1 MLLAMKSP
9 ERPGWD
15 RDADLELTREV
26 YRHYK
31 EVGRDRL
38 WSRSNRGFARLT
50 DTLRGQLVREI
61 EAVVP
66 RGDARVLDLGC
77 GAGELGSSV
86 AASGVHTEWV
96 GVDLRPEAILAARSR
111 HPAGTYH
118 VASADEVPAASNSF
132 DVVVAQLLFS
142 SLPSRDLE
150 TSVAVEIQRLLRPA
164 GWLVWCDLRLSNPWN
179 PTMHGISAGR
189 LRELFPGWTVTVR
202 SAGLLPPLARRLG
215 IATPVL
221 YPVLSAISPLRPY
234 LVGRLQPL
242 STSSE

>member
-1 MLLAMKSP
+1 MLVAMQSP

-15 RDADLELTREV
+15 RDAELELTREV

-38 WSRSNRGFARLT
+38 WSRDNRGFARLT
-50 DTLRGQLVREI
+50 DTLRGQLVGEI
-61 EAVVP
+61 KAVLP

-77 GAGELGSSV
+77 GAGELGSMV
-86 AASGVHTEWV
+86 AASGLHTGWV
-96 GVDLRPEAILAARSR
+96 GVDLRPEAIQAARGG

-118 VASADEVPAASNSF
+118 VASADEVPEASNSF

-150 TSVAVEIQRLLRPA
+150 ASVAVEIQRLLRPA
-164 GWLVWCDLRLSNPWN
+164 GWLVWCDLQLSNPWN
-179 PTMHGISAGR
+179 RTMHGISPDR
-189 LRELFPGWTVTVR
+189 LRELFPGWTVTLR

-215 IATPVL
+215 FATPVL
-221 YPVLSAISPLRPY
+221 YPLLSAISPLRPY
-234 LVGRLQPL
+234 LVGRLKPP
-242 STSSE
+242 STTPE

>member
-1 MLLAMKSP
+1 MQSP

-15 RDADLELTREV
+15 RDADLELTRDV
-26 YRHYK
+26 YRHYR

-38 WSRSNRGFARLT
+38 WSPDNRGFARLT
-50 DTLRGQLVREI
+50 DSLRGQLIREI

-77 GAGELGSSV
+77 GAGELGSS
-86 AASGVHTEWV
+86 AATSGLQAQWV
-96 GVDLRPEAILAARSR
+96 GVDLRPEAIMAARAR
-111 HPAGTYH
+111 HPGGTYH
-118 VASADEVPAASNSF
+118 VASADEVPEASNSF

-150 TSVAVEIQRLLRPA
+150 ASVAVEIQRLLRPA

-179 PTMHGISAGR
+179 RTMHGISTDR
-189 LRELFPGWTVTVR
+189 LHELFPRWTVTVR

-234 LVGRLQPL
+234 LVGRLKPP

>member
-1 MLLAMKSP
+1 MLLAMQPP
-9 ERPGWD
+9 ERTGWD
-15 RDADLELTREV
+15 RDADLELIREV
-26 YRHYK
+26 YGHYK
-31 EVGRDRL
+31 ETGRDRL
-38 WSRSNRGFARLT
+38 WSRDNRGFVRLI

-77 GAGELGSSV
+77 GAGELGASA
-86 AASGVHTEWV
+86 AASGVHAEWV

-118 VASADEVPAASNSF
+118 VASADEVPASSNSF

-150 TSVAVEIQRLLRPA
+150 ASVAVEIQRLLRPA
-164 GWLVWCDLRLSNPWN
+164 GSLVWCDLRLSNPWN
-179 PTMHGISAGR
+179 PTMHGTSARR
-189 LRELFPGWTVTVR
+189 LRELFPRWTVTVR
-202 SAGLLPPLARRLG
+202 PAGLLPPLARRLG

-221 YPVLSAISPLRPY
+221 YPVLSAIPPLRPY
-234 LVGRLQPL
+234 LLGRLQPP
-242 STSSE
+242 STSAE